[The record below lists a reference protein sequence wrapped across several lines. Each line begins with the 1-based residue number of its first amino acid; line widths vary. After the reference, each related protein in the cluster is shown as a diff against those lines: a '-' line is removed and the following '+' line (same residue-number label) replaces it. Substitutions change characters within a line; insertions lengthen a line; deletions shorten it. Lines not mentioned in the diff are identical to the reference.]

1 MEDSAMFRPAKRRKF
16 IRQHGPRA
24 EDDEDSPQ
32 IDSPAARLDNEHDAT
47 PEDSSVSNILKL
59 RRQQKS
65 RGVGVQFSNTRPV
78 AVEDLTGSTA
88 LVPADIPAD
97 NLNGIADRFVV
108 HSGQVVDVDK
118 HMCVPPLPGRVD
130 EVRRHSY

>member
-1 MEDSAMFRPAKRRKF
+1 MFRPAKRRKF

-47 PEDSSVSNILKL
+47 PEDSSVSSILKL

-65 RGVGVQFSNTRPV
+65 RGGGVQFSNISPV
-78 AVEDLTGSTA
+78 AMEDFAGSTA

-97 NLNGIADRFVV
+97 NLNGIADRFVG
-108 HSGQVVDVDK
+108 HSGQVVDVYK
-118 HMCVPPLPGRVD
+118 HMCVPLLPGRAYK
-130 EVRRHSY
+130 VRRHSH